1 MRQGLINSM
10 LRPNFLIANLK
21 DSYIMQKV
29 SLPSQILPE
38 NVAIATNQVSYQ
50 TKFRTLLMDIS
61 VEITKGSKTALIGA
75 TGSGKTT
82 FLRLLNRLTDP
93 SVGTITLRGKNI
105 QEIPIQT
112 LRRRVLLVP
121 QEPNLLGMTVTEA
134 IAYPLKLQNFTQ
146 SEINSR
152 SQKWLDKLQLD
163 PKLLNRAELELSL
176 GQRQWV
182 AIARALVM
190 EPEILLLDEP
200 TSALDRGLS
209 HLLLD
214 VLTELTQL
222 PQPVTVVMINHQLD
236 LVQTWCD
243 RLICLHKGQ
252 LVQDT
257 VASLVNW
264 QDIDNLLRRDSTS
277 PESDEF

>member
-134 IAYPLKLQNFTQ
+134 IAYPLKLQNLTQ

-277 PESDEF
+277 PENDEF

>member
-1 MRQGLINSM
+1 M

-134 IAYPLKLQNFTQ
+134 IAYPLKLQNLTQ

-277 PESDEF
+277 PENDEF

>member
-1 MRQGLINSM
+1 MRKGLINSR
-10 LRPNFLIANLK
+10 LRPNFPITNRK

-29 SLPSQILPE
+29 SLPSQILPDI
-38 NVAIATNQVSYQ
+38 VAIATNQVSYQ

-61 VEITKGSKTALIGA
+61 VEIIKGSKTALIGA

-82 FLRLLNRLTDP
+82 FLRLLNRLADP
-93 SVGTITLRGKNI
+93 SVGTIKLTGKNI

-121 QEPNLLGMTVTEA
+121 QEPSLLGMTVAEA

-146 SEINSR
+146 SEINAR
-152 SQKWLDKLQLD
+152 SQKWIDKLQLD
-163 PKLLNRAELELSL
+163 PKLLSRAELELSL

-182 AIARALVM
+182 AIVRALVM

-264 QDIDNLLRRDSTS
+264 GDIDNLLRRDYTS

>member
-1 MRQGLINSM
+1 MRKGLINSR
-10 LRPNFLIANLK
+10 LRPNFPIANRK

-29 SLPSQILPE
+29 SFPSQILPD

-61 VEITKGSKTALIGA
+61 VAIAKGSKTALIGA

-93 SVGTITLRGKNI
+93 SVGTITLTGKNI

-121 QEPNLLGMTVTEA
+121 QEPSLLGMTVAEA

-146 SEINSR
+146 SEIDAR
-152 SQKWLDKLQLD
+152 SQKWIDKLQLD
-163 PKLLNRAELELSL
+163 RKLLNRAELELSL

-190 EPEILLLDEP
+190 EPEVLLLDEP

-214 VLTELTQL
+214 VLTGLTQL

-252 LVQDT
+252 LVQDAI
-257 VASLVNW
+257 ASLVNW
-264 QDIDNLLRRDSTS
+264 QDIDNLLRRDSSSTQN
-277 PESDEF
+277 DEF